1 MGGRNKKK
9 EYFKLLI
16 CDLGFGFDGFVM
28 KDINHYG
35 QLSSR
40 FVLQLN
46 LVLIFINILSK
57 PKTGS
62 KKLGKWFEWKK
73 KEVM

>member
-1 MGGRNKKK
+1 
-9 EYFKLLI
+9 
-16 CDLGFGFDGFVM
+16 M

-46 LVLIFINILSK
+46 LVLIFTNTLFK
-57 PKTGS
+57 RKTRS
-62 KKLGKWFEWKK
+62 KKLGKWFDFKK
-73 KEVM
+73 GGDLNT

>member
-1 MGGRNKKK
+1 
-9 EYFKLLI
+9 
-16 CDLGFGFDGFVM
+16 M

-40 FVLQLN
+40 FFLQLN
-46 LVLIFINILSK
+46 LVLIFTNILSK

-62 KKLGKWFEWKK
+62 KKWEYGLFGKKGS
-73 KEVM
+73 EVNV